1 RRPTGSTLF
10 PYTTLFRSEGEIA
23 ATARLRFLRMSP
35 RKVRLVC
42 DVVRGKQV
50 EEALATLR
58 FTPKAAALPISK
70 LIRSAI
76 ANAEQKKENL
86 DIDRLFVKTI
96 RVDEGPTLKRWR
108 PRARGRATR
117 INKRTSHIVVEL
129 GEMR

>member
-1 RRPTGSTLF
+1 MARKKAF
-10 PYTTLFRSEGEIA
+10 EGEIA
-23 ATARLRFLRMSP
+23 ATARLRYLRMSP

-42 DVVRGKQV
+42 DVIRGKQV

-86 DIDRLFVKTI
+86 DIDRLFIRTI
-96 RVDEGPTLKRWR
+96 RVDEGPILKRWMT
-108 PRARGRATR
+108 RAQGRATR

>member
-1 RRPTGSTLF
+1 MARKKAF
-10 PYTTLFRSEGEIA
+10 EGEIA

>member
-1 RRPTGSTLF
+1 MARKKAF
-10 PYTTLFRSEGEIA
+10 EGEIA

-58 FTPKAAALPISK
+58 FTSKAAALPISK

-108 PRARGRATR
+108 PRAQGRATR

>member
-1 RRPTGSTLF
+1 MARKKAF
-10 PYTTLFRSEGEIA
+10 EGEIA

-108 PRARGRATR
+108 PRAQGRATR

>member
-1 RRPTGSTLF
+1 MVTMARKKAF
-10 PYTTLFRSEGEIA
+10 EGEIA